1 VTGPFIHLDAAAT
14 IGIGEY
20 WSAQPVT
27 LPIPFE
33 QILPGVHVGPDA
45 GFCAVRRRRAGR
57 IGKQLMS
64 RIRSALGFLQKNGA
78 NILRE
83 VLINLVLPYLIYSL
97 TETRLG
103 EVNALIAS
111 SAPPILWSIVEFAR
125 NRRVDVLSIFVLLG
139 IGLSL
144 LAFFG
149 GGSAKFL
156 QLREKLVTAFFALLF
171 LGSAAI
177 GRPLIDLLAQ
187 ARMRRGAPEKAAAL
201 EALRED
207 AGFRAALTLATLVW
221 GVGLLAVCAVN
232 CALVFV
238 VSIKTYLLIG
248 GPISYGAI
256 GLMSAWTFWYMPR
269 VRRQVEVRLV
279 AAASDRS

>member
-1 VTGPFIHLDAAAT
+1 MSHSAQSIEDGHVADGVPNSSRFAAALAY
-14 IGIGEY
+14 I
-20 WSAQPVT
+20 
-27 LPIPFE
+27 
-33 QILPGVHVGPDA
+33 
-45 GFCAVRRRRAGR
+45 RAHGM
-57 IGKQLMS
+57 KVVLE
-64 RIRSALGFLQKNGA
+64 AGA
-78 NILRE
+78 NF
-83 VLINLVLPYLIYSL
+83 VLPFLIYSVAN
-97 TETRLG
+97 EGLG
-103 EVNALIAS
+103 AVPALMVA
-111 SAPPILWSIVEFAR
+111 SAPPIAWSVIGFLRERKLDA
-125 NRRVDVLSIFVLLG
+125 LSILVLAG
-139 IGLSL
+139 IALSL
-144 LAFFG
+144 LAFAG
-149 GGSAKFL
+149 GGGIKVL
-156 QLREKLVTAFFALLF
+156 QLRENLVGGVIGLAF